1 MCLSSKKSKKYKISV
16 PKTGN
21 RNQIDWEGI
30 AKRRY
35 LFEGS
40 VHKMFSALFPKM
52 SIVEMAIYLGVGEE
66 PLRSA
71 LKRYGFDHK
80 GKKNSIPAKGKK
92 YKYPYLLL
100 GFKTEKEMWEYFI
113 ENKYTPKQ
121 IQIEFKKVYDKC
133 FTNRAINSRLCME
146 RKKYR
151 QKKGGE

>member
-1 MCLSSKKSKKYKISV
+1 MAEHTKYKIPV

-30 AKRRY
+30 AKSRY
-35 LFEGS
+35 LFDGS
-40 VHKMFSALFPKM
+40 AHKMFSVLFPKM
-52 SIVEMAIYLGVGEE
+52 SIMEMAVYLGVGEE

-100 GFKTEKEMWEYFI
+100 GFKAEKEMWGYFI
-113 ENKYTPKQ
+113 ENKYTPKK

-133 FTNRAINSRLCME
+133 FTYGAVESRLYKE

-151 QKKGGE
+151 QSKERE